1 MTLTESSPSGSAS
14 SVDTTTQQLLDA
26 AIDVFSERGFDKAGV
41 AEIAR
46 RAGYTTGA
54 IYSRWAGK
62 REMLV
67 AAVDVVMSHHLLHL
81 LGGTTL
87 SAPDILAS
95 LGADLVVTDDEMSRA
110 LLLEAFVTAKRD
122 PEFAAMLNRQIA
134 EDGSR
139 LSAIVVS
146 GQAQGYIDPDLS
158 IEAIVTLCQAIGLGF
173 VLRRVVDRPLPAPDE
188 WNALME
194 RLISAAAPVA
204 DPGDI

>member
-1 MTLTESSPSGSAS
+1 MTLTKSSDTERSP
-14 SVDTTTQQLLDA
+14 VDTTTQQLLDS

-87 SAPDILAS
+87 SAPDVLAS
-95 LGADLVVTDDEMSRA
+95 LGADLVITDDEMSRA

-122 PEFAAMLNRQIA
+122 PEFGAMLDRQLA
-134 EDGSR
+134 DDESR
-139 LSAIVVS
+139 LSAIVVA
-146 GQAQGYIDPDLS
+146 GQAQGYIDPELS

-173 VLRRVVDRPLPAPDE
+173 VLRRVVDRPLPAADE
-188 WNALME
+188 WNALIE
-194 RLISAAAPVA
+194 RLISAAAPPVA
-204 DPGDI
+204 DPGEI